1 MMCFHHEMQ
10 TANEIKIQNLYILD
24 CLTTK
29 FERNPQFC
37 YPRNGMLKSDW
48 ITI

>member
-29 FERNPQFC
+29 FEKIHNFVILETKC
-37 YPRNGMLKSDW
+37 SNLIG
-48 ITI
+48 

>member
-10 TANEIKIQNLYILD
+10 TANEIKTTTLYILD

-29 FERNPQFC
+29 FEKK
-37 YPRNGMLKSDW
+37 KS
-48 ITI
+48 TILLS